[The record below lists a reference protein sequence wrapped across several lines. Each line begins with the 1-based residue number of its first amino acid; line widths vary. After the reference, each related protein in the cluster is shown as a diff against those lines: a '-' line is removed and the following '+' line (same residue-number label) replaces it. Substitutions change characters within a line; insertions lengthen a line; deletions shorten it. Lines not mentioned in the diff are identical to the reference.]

1 MPAKDIYH
9 NIVKNALIKNGW
21 QITHDPLL
29 IRLSKKKLYVDL
41 GAERLIAAEKNAK
54 RIAVEVKS
62 FTRPSDM
69 KDLEEAL
76 GQFVLY
82 AQLLKRYEP
91 DRTLYLAVSESVGR
105 TVFDEEAG
113 LILLEEKIL
122 RLVTFDPLHEEIIK
136 WIT

>member
-9 NIVKNALIKNGW
+9 EVVKNALIKDGW

-29 IRLSKKKLYVDL
+29 IRLTKKKLYVDL
-41 GAERLIAAEKNAK
+41 GAERLIAAERNTEK
-54 RIAVEVKS
+54 IAVEIKS

-82 AQLLKRYEP
+82 CQLLKRYEP
-91 DRTLYLAVSESVGR
+91 ERTLHLAVTDSIR
-105 TVFDEEAG
+105 KTVFDEEAG
-113 LILLEEKIL
+113 AILLEDGL
-122 RLVTFDPLHEEIIK
+122 VRLVTFDPVEEVIVR
-136 WIT
+136 WIP